1 MYEVSFKGNGYT
13 GADTIS
19 KYIKRRCAELT
30 LSNGYTHYVIV
41 GAGDDTSHS
50 INKDPYGNVNMVTRR
65 GEKVVIKM
73 LNNPDNSTTAYDAK
87 MIMASAVD

>member
-1 MYEVSFKGNGYT
+1 
-13 GADTIS
+13 
-19 KYIKRRCAELT
+19 
-30 LSNGYTHYVIV
+30 VIV